1 MVQLR
6 RRSAAASSPVSLW
19 MIFRPGS
26 RRTFEESV
34 LKLTVGRIDSKRW
47 TRWVVALGLAA
58 ALPACAAAPP
68 VITGRH
74 AAEIVLPDEPEALIQ
89 MRRQGCA
96 TEPCPIYAV
105 SIFSDGTA
113 VYDGRAN
120 VGVIG
125 RRQARLPA
133 GDLSALISALDAMDF
148 LDSATNCCVCPE
160 AADQRLIT
168 LDYRP
173 GSVTKTVLH
182 DQRCSKAPP
191 AFSALEKEID
201 LSTGAGRLASL
212 PAHSD
217 IALGSTANP
226 SKR

>member
-1 MVQLR
+1 LAR
-6 RRSAAASSPVSLW
+6 PTRCLPTLAALPTLL
-19 MIFRPGS
+19 F
-26 RRTFEESV
+26 
-34 LKLTVGRIDSKRW
+34 
-47 TRWVVALGLAA
+47 AA
-58 ALPACAAAPP
+58 ALPACAASPP
-68 VITGRH
+68 LVNGRH

-96 TEPCPIYAV
+96 SDPCPIYAV

-125 RRQARLPA
+125 RRHARLSA
-133 GDLSALISALDAMDF
+133 GDLSALISTLDAMDF
-148 LDSATNCCVCPE
+148 LDSASNCCVCPD
-160 AADQRLIT
+160 AVDPSLVT

-173 GSVTKTVLH
+173 GAVTKTVQH

-212 PAHSD
+212 PTRSD
-217 IALGSTANP
+217 IALGSTAG
-226 SKR
+226 SRKR